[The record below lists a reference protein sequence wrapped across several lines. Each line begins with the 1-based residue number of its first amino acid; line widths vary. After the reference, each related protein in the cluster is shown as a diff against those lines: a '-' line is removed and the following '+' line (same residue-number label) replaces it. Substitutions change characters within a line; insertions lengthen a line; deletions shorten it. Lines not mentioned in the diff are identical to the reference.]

1 MFSRGSK
8 IGLECRDLL
17 FQPTLTYACDPR
29 SQVLGGQK
37 PLQHTGF
44 SFRRYVSSA
53 SSQRWQT
60 RQARDRFAIN
70 ARVQGLKSRA
80 AFKLLEINEKYKIFR
95 GGQTVVDLGY
105 APGSWSQVAVDRTRP
120 NGRVL
125 GIDII
130 PAQPPKGVST
140 IQGNFLS
147 QAVQEEVKRFLHDS
161 DRGRA
166 REALSLIPGDGEDQ
180 MTEED
185 LEKSSRSY
193 LELEKRADMGDLSH
207 ALPVVQ
213 NKRGA
218 GSEYG
223 RVDSGRVDVV
233 LSDMSEPWEQT
244 GGFWKRSLSDP
255 YYRMMN
261 TSGVSFKDH
270 AGSMD
275 LCDAA
280 LRFVLDTLRVDGH
293 FVCKF
298 YQGSED
304 KALELR
310 LKTIFSKVHR
320 EKPES
325 SRSESREAYFV
336 GLRRRAAS

>member
-1 MFSRGSK
+1 MFRRRPKSGSK
-8 IGLECRDLL
+8 YRDL
-17 FQPTLTYACDPR
+17 FQPTLTCTCVQTNCQAR
-29 SQVLGGQK
+29 WALGGRLLVQQDGL
-37 PLQHTGF
+37 PIQQY
-44 SFRRYVSSA
+44 SSSA
-53 SSQRWQT
+53 SSKRWQT
-60 RQARDRFAIN
+60 RQVKDKFAVN
-70 ARVQGLKSRA
+70 AKVQGLKSRA
-80 AFKLLEINEKYKIFR
+80 AFKLLEINERYKIFR

-105 APGSWSQVAVDRTRP
+105 APGSWSQVAVDRTFP

-147 QAVQEEVKRFLHDS
+147 PAIQEEVKRFLRES
-161 DRGRA
+161 DRGRIKQEPSFIA
-166 REALSLIPGDGEDQ
+166 EEGEDQ

-185 LEKSSRSY
+185 LEQSSRSY
-193 LELEKRADMGDLSH
+193 LELEKRADVETSSH
-207 ALPVVQ
+207 AVSAAQ
-213 NKRGA
+213 KTRG
-218 GSEYG
+218 G
-223 RVDSGRVDVV
+223 RSGTGKVDSGMVDVV
-233 LSDMSEPWEQT
+233 LSDM
-244 GGFWKRSLSDP
+244 
-255 YYRMMN
+255 MMN
-261 TSGVSFKDH
+261 TSGVSFRDH

-280 LRFVLDTLRVDGH
+280 LRFTFDTLRTGGH

-310 LKTIFSKVHR
+310 LKTLFSRVHR

-325 SRSESREAYFV
+325 SRSESKEAYFV
-336 GLRRRAAS
+336 ALRRRAGS

>member
-1 MFSRGSK
+1 M
-8 IGLECRDLL
+8 
-17 FQPTLTYACDPR
+17 
-29 SQVLGGQK
+29 
-37 PLQHTGF
+37 
-44 SFRRYVSSA
+44 
-53 SSQRWQT
+53 
-60 RQARDRFAIN
+60 
-70 ARVQGLKSRA
+70 
-80 AFKLLEINEKYKIFR
+80 
-95 GGQTVVDLGY
+95 
-105 APGSWSQVAVDRTRP
+105 DRTCP

-147 QAVQEEVKRFLHDS
+147 QAVQEEVKRFLRDS
-161 DRGRA
+161 ERGRA
-166 REALSLIPGDGEDQ
+166 RQALSLIAGDGEDQ

-193 LELEKRADMGDLSH
+193 LELEKRADMGDSSH
-207 ALPVVQ
+207 VYPVAE
-213 NKRGA
+213 NTRGA
-218 GSEYG
+218 RSEYG
-223 RVDSGRVDVV
+223 GVDSGKVDVV
-233 LSDMSEPWEQT
+233 LSDM
-244 GGFWKRSLSDP
+244 
-255 YYRMMN
+255 MMN

-280 LRFVLDTLRVDGH
+280 LRFVLDTLRIDGH
-293 FVCKF
+293 FICKF

-310 LKTIFSKVHR
+310 LKTLFSKVHR